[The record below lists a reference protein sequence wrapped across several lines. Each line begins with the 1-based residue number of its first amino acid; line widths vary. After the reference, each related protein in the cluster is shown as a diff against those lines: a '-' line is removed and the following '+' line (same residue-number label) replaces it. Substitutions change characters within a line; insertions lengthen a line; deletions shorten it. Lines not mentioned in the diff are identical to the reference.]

1 MNIRR
6 NLKPGQKGTKK
17 LVDIYGDSLVCVRYR
32 YDEKRKKRLK
42 TVELIVD
49 ESDWE
54 PQKKKSVT
62 DSRIVGIRIGIG
74 ETDLQDKVRMP
85 AENGIETGN
94 YGQFLTEKL
103 RNLDLRIGL
112 LKCLFPDII

>member
-6 NLKPGQKGTKK
+6 NLKPGQRGTKK

-42 TVELIVD
+42 TVEIIIY

-62 DSRIVGIRIGIG
+62 DSRIVGIRT
-74 ETDLQDKVRMP
+74 EYKEAELQGKVRN
-85 AENGIETGN
+85 AGGKWDHSR
-94 YGQFLTEKL
+94 KL
-103 RNLDLRIGL
+103 WILSYRKVEQLGL
-112 LKCLFPDII
+112 EDRK